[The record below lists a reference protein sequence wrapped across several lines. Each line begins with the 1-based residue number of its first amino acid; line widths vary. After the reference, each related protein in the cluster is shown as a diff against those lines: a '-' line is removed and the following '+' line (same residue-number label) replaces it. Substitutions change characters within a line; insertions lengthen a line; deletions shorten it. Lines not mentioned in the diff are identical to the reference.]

1 MLEYQV
7 IAHPPVFK
15 IFDLTRAEKKARR
28 DDLSSRERNQV
39 ATAEHIGQSPL
50 SRYEDLIARPARSPP
65 PNGGGDYEGLCC
77 AAQQILH
84 AKCRDG
90 SKADIGL
97 APVDVRF
104 TPKSGHCRPRLE
116 CPLCAKSRHRSFHSI
131 IRLAVARSAQD
142 PPVDCKKVPRA
153 NRTVGHGGAGQ
164 ADAVN

>member
-65 PNGGGDYEGLCC
+65 PNGGGDAYEGLCC
-77 AAQQILH
+77 AAT
-84 AKCRDG
+84 K
-90 SKADIGL
+90 
-97 APVDVRF
+97 F
-104 TPKSGHCRPRLE
+104 
-116 CPLCAKSRHRSFHSI
+116 CARN
-131 IRLAVARSAQD
+131 V
-142 PPVDCKKVPRA
+142 VM
-153 NRTVGHGGAGQ
+153 G
-164 ADAVN
+164 